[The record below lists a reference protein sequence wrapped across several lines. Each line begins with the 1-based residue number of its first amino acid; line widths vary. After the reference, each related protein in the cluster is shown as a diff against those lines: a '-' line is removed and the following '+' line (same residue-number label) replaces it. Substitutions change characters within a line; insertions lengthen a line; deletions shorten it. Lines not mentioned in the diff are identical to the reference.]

1 MIPNNEYDEDVDE
14 EQDYDF
20 EEYEEPSK
28 TYAMYLTDDKSGFLG
43 KTDDEAAV
51 KQAILKILNTERYA
65 YEIYSWDYG
74 IELNDLIGKSMLY
87 VLSEIEQRVTEAVTA
102 DDRIESVEDFGAA
115 IVDKK
120 TIYITFTAVTAQ
132 NEQIPIESEVE
143 L

>member
-1 MIPNNEYDEDVDE
+1 MIPNNEYDEEVDE

-28 TYAMYLTDDKSGFLG
+28 TYAGFLG

>member
-1 MIPNNEYDEDVDE
+1 MIPNNEYDEEVDE

-28 TYAMYLTDDKSGFLG
+28 TYAMYVTDDKSGFLG

-74 IELNDLIGKSMLY
+74 IELNDLI
-87 VLSEIEQRVTEAVTA
+87 
-102 DDRIESVEDFGAA
+102 
-115 IVDKK
+115 
-120 TIYITFTAVTAQ
+120 
-132 NEQIPIESEVE
+132 
-143 L
+143 

>member
-1 MIPNNEYDEDVDE
+1 MFGN
-14 EQDYDF
+14 Q
-20 EEYEEPSK
+20 
-28 TYAMYLTDDKSGFLG
+28 L
-43 KTDDEAAV
+43 AV
-51 KQAILKILNTERYA
+51 
-65 YEIYSWDYG
+65 YG